1 MKCCAGSWSTAGTCA
16 RCSARRAA
24 CDRCFPDSK
33 CGVPASDSLNLD
45 IQSVSMTGQPV
56 FGYLVA
62 YAVPYNKAL
71 HRTSTLVTYGRD
83 TNATTTQVFRNTELL
98 FQTSGKKAT
107 ERDKDIFA
115 SGVIYPVFRQGI
127 DPTEKKSVTVQVVDG
142 LSITNALTIFDFS
155 GCSSGLRSAILFNVR
170 TAVAKVSVIGATGA
184 QPLANL
190 RFEVAPGSRIA
201 FNVSVT
207 GRSGAPLEGYTPTV
221 VVLRTPPSVCVGR
234 TPCSPVCLAIDAAC
248 SP

>member
-1 MKCCAGSWSTAGTCA
+1 M
-16 RCSARRAA
+16 
-24 CDRCFPDSK
+24 
-33 CGVPASDSLNLD
+33 PASDSLNLD
-45 IQSVSMTGQPV
+45 IQTVSMTGQPV
-56 FGYLVA
+56 FGSLFA

-71 HRTSTLVTYGRD
+71 NRTSTLVTYGRD
-83 TNATTTQVFRNTELL
+83 NSTQVFRNTGLF
-98 FQTSGKKAT
+98 FQTSEERET
-107 ERDKDIFA
+107 EILKDKVT
-115 SGVIYPVFRQGI
+115 SGIISPVFRQGI
-127 DPTEKKSVTVQVVDG
+127 VPTDKASVTVQVVDG
-142 LSITNALTIFDFS
+142 VSITNALTIFDFG

-184 QPLANL
+184 QPLTNL
-190 RFEVAPGSRIA
+190 RFEVAPGSRIP

-248 SP
+248 SPEVRGDS

>member
-1 MKCCAGSWSTAGTCA
+1 
-16 RCSARRAA
+16 
-24 CDRCFPDSK
+24 
-33 CGVPASDSLNLD
+33 LD
-45 IQSVSMTGQPV
+45 IQTVSMTGQPV
-56 FGYLVA
+56 IGYLFA

-71 HRTSTLVTYGRD
+71 NRTSTLVTYGRD
-83 TNATTTQVFRNTELL
+83 NSTQVFRNTGLF
-98 FQTSGKKAT
+98 FQTSGKRET
-107 ERDKDIFA
+107 EILKDKVT
-115 SGVIYPVFRQGI
+115 SGIISPVFRQGI
-127 DPTEKKSVTVQVVDG
+127 VPTDKASVTVQVVDG
-142 LSITNALTIFDFS
+142 LSITNALTIFEYG

-184 QPLANL
+184 QPLTNL

-234 TPCSPVCLAIDAAC
+234 TPCSPLCLAIDAAC
-248 SP
+248 SPEVRGDS

>member
-1 MKCCAGSWSTAGTCA
+1 
-16 RCSARRAA
+16 
-24 CDRCFPDSK
+24 
-33 CGVPASDSLNLD
+33 
-45 IQSVSMTGQPV
+45 
-56 FGYLVA
+56 
-62 YAVPYNKAL
+62 
-71 HRTSTLVTYGRD
+71 
-83 TNATTTQVFRNTELL
+83 
-98 FQTSGKKAT
+98 
-107 ERDKDIFA
+107 
-115 SGVIYPVFRQGI
+115 VFRQGI
-127 DPTEKKSVTVQVVDG
+127 DPTEKKSVIVQVVDG
-142 LSITNALTIFDFS
+142 LSITNALTMFDVDN
-155 GCSSGLRSAILFNVR
+155 GCSSGLRSATLFNVR

-248 SP
+248 SPEVRGDS